1 MKIESIFRNIPIFKN
16 LSMDKIILEGRYPIM
31 FTCKNGKDVYLFICY
46 LANAQSIEWIGT
58 ITTYENLINLLQNEI
73 TIRDAFLNITDSKFV
88 IKYTSNNVN
97 CKCVKS
103 YDIPDSI
110 LPTAGEYMDA
120 EPDEYE
126 EEIAVFRMRTKNL
139 ELVIEPHIN
148 ILYMVDYKNKNIMLP
163 DSDYD
168 IRFKM
173 EDMAV
178 YKVKKSNQRF
188 AIV

>member
-1 MKIESIFRNIPIFKN
+1 
-16 LSMDKIILEGRYPIM
+16 MDKIILEGRYPIM

-88 IKYTSNNVN
+88 IKYTGNNVN

-126 EEIAVFRMRTKNL
+126 DEIAVFRMRTKNL
-139 ELVIEPHIN
+139 DLIS
-148 ILYMVDYKNKNIMLP
+148 IM
-163 DSDYD
+163 
-168 IRFKM
+168 
-173 EDMAV
+173 
-178 YKVKKSNQRF
+178 
-188 AIV
+188 

>member
-1 MKIESIFRNIPIFKN
+1 
-16 LSMDKIILEGRYPIM
+16 
-31 FTCKNGKDVYLFICY
+31 
-46 LANAQSIEWIGT
+46 
-58 ITTYENLINLLQNEI
+58 
-73 TIRDAFLNITDSKFV
+73 
-88 IKYTSNNVN
+88 VN